1 MRACFQNYLSLPVA
15 CTTAHYFTLVLL
27 ELHFEELVFSCG
39 VHVIDAIF
47 QLTDLGF
54 EGLFLALG
62 FLEGF
67 LGLG

>member
-1 MRACFQNYLSLPVA
+1 MRACFEDYFSLPVSS
-15 CTTAHYFTLVLL
+15 TTAHYFTLVLL

-47 QLTDLGF
+47 KLTDLGF

-62 FLEGF
+62 FLK
-67 LGLG
+67 